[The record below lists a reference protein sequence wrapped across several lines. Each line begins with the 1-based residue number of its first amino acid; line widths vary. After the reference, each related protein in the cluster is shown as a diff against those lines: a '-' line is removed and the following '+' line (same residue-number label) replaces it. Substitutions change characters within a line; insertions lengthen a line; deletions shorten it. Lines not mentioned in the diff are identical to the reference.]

1 VRGISASQNVAV
13 VGRPDRLPGSQAN
26 VIREL
31 FATREVTMRLIVVC
45 VAAIFLAVG
54 GNAFVRAASGP
65 DVSYYMVIIATS
77 ISGSAADVQMA
88 TLTFPSERAC
98 MAVAA
103 IFGQSTAGANVVA
116 RCAPQ
121 K

>member
-1 VRGISASQNVAV
+1 
-13 VGRPDRLPGSQAN
+13 
-26 VIREL
+26 
-31 FATREVTMRLIVVC
+31 MRLIVAC
-45 VAAIFLAVG
+45 AAAIFLAVG
-54 GNAFVRAASGP
+54 GNASVRAASGP

-77 ISGSAADVQMA
+77 ISGSAAGVQMA

-98 MAVAA
+98 MAAAA